1 MAQAQYYVEIQNDY
15 LKKHRRVTGR
25 TRREV
30 QLKVL
35 DQQQRWSEQERRAR
49 ERDAVADLRERAR
62 LATDNAQTLLE
73 AYRNI
78 LNSTLV
84 VEDRLDWAS
93 MLEQQPFPR
102 LRPTNEQAHVH
113 EQVPQ
118 ERPLLERFSAKSKQR
133 REAAAVRASDT
144 LDSWIG
150 AWEEERATYELEQA
164 QQNDQVVMFRS
175 AYEAGDPQAVENY
188 VSLVLANSSYPE
200 GLQREYK
207 VKFSAPDAT
216 LLVEV
221 ALPTVDDIPST
232 VEYRYVATRRA
243 VDEKK
248 LKEKE
253 LSSLYDDVVVQTAL
267 RTVHEIFEGDYAGHC
282 ALVIFNG
289 VINGVDRGTGRD
301 FEACIVSLQAE
312 REQFLEFDLRRVDPR
327 ACFRALKG
335 VSGSSFA
342 SMQPVRPIRV
352 FDKDDPRFIEVG
364 GVLEGLEDGQ
374 NLMTMAWQDFE
385 ILVRDIFQEVFKPVG
400 GDVRVTR
407 TSRDQGVDAVIFDP
421 DPITG
426 GKTVVQAKRYR
437 GVVPVAA
444 VRELFG
450 TMMNEGA
457 GKGILVT
464 TSHFGISA
472 SEFAKDKPMT
482 LIDGAQLLHLMQ
494 NHGHNVRIDVSEATD
509 DDLLGIIQGG
519 V

>member
-1 MAQAQYYVEIQNDY
+1 MAQAQYYVEIYNDY

-35 DQQQRWSEQERRAR
+35 EQQQRWSEQERRSR
-49 ERDAVADLRERAR
+49 ERDAVADVRERAR
-62 LATDNAQTLLE
+62 LATENALALLE

-78 LNSTLV
+78 LNSTLSV
-84 VEDRLDWAS
+84 DDRLDWAS
-93 MLEQQPFPR
+93 MLDQQPFARP
-102 LRPTNEQAHVH
+102 RPTKEQANVR
-113 EQVPQ
+113 ERVPR
-118 ERPLLERFSAKSKQR
+118 EKPFLERLKVKSTQQ
-133 REAAAVRASDT
+133 REAAEERAGKT
-144 LDSWIG
+144 LASWVG
-150 AWEEERATYELEQA
+150 AWEEERDTHEVDRA
-164 QQNDQVVMFRS
+164 QRNDQVMKFRS
-175 AYEAGDPQAVENY
+175 AYETGEPEAIEHY

-200 GLQREYK
+200 GLQRDYK
-207 VKFSAPDAT
+207 VKYSAPDKT

-232 VEYRYVATRRA
+232 IEYKYVATRKA

-253 LSSLYDDVVVQTAL
+253 LASLYDDVIVQTAL

-282 ALVIFNG
+282 ALVVFNG

-312 REQFLEFDLRRVDPR
+312 REQFLEFELRRIDPR
-327 ACFRALKG
+327 ACFRTLKG
-335 VSGSSFA
+335 VSGSSLA

-352 FDKDDPRFIEVG
+352 FDKDDPRFIEVD
-364 GVLEGLEDGQ
+364 GVLEGLEHGQ

-385 ILVRDIFQEVFKPVG
+385 ILVRDIFQEVFKPAG

-437 GVVPVAA
+437 GTVPVAA

-464 TSHFGISA
+464 TSHFGASA

-494 NHGHNVRIDVSEATD
+494 NHGHNVRIDVSESTD
-509 DDLLGIIQGG
+509 DELLGIVQGG
-519 V
+519 G

>member
-1 MAQAQYYVEIQNDY
+1 MAQAQYYVEIYNDY
-15 LKKHRRVTGR
+15 LEKHRRVTGR

-35 DQQQRWSEQERRAR
+35 EQQQRWSEQERRSR
-49 ERDAVADLRERAR
+49 ERDAIADVRERAR
-62 LATDNAQTLLE
+62 LATENAQALLKG
-73 AYRNI
+73 YRNI
-78 LNSTLV
+78 LNTTLSV
-84 VEDRLDWAS
+84 DDRLDWDS
-93 MLEQQPFPR
+93 MLDQQPFAKP
-102 LRPTNEQAHVH
+102 RPTKAQAHFH
-113 EQVPQ
+113 EKVPQ
-118 ERPLLERFSAKSKQR
+118 EKPFVERFSVKSKQR
-133 REAAAVRASDT
+133 REAAVARANGT
-144 LDSWIG
+144 LTRWIR
-150 AWEEERATYELEQA
+150 AWEEEREAFEVARA
-164 QQNDQVVMFRS
+164 QRTDQVVKFRS
-175 AYEAGDPQAVENY
+175 AYEAGKPEAIEDY

-200 GLQREYK
+200 GIPREYK
-207 VKFSAPDAT
+207 VKYSARDAT

-221 ALPTVDDIPST
+221 GLPTIDNIPST
-232 VEYRYVATRRA
+232 IEYRYVATRKA

-248 LKEKE
+248 MKEKE
-253 LSSLYDDVVVQTAL
+253 LASLYDDVIVQTAL
-267 RTVHEIFEGDYAGHC
+267 RTVHEILEGDYAGHC
-282 ALVIFNG
+282 ALVVLNG

-327 ACFRALKG
+327 ACFRTLKG
-335 VSGSSFA
+335 VSGSSLA

-364 GVLEGLEDGQ
+364 GVLEGLEHGQ

-437 GVVPVAA
+437 GTVPVAA

-464 TSHFGISA
+464 TSHFGASA

-494 NHGHNVRIDVSEATD
+494 NHGHNVRIDVGESID
-509 DDLLGIIQGG
+509 DGVLGIIRT
-519 V
+519 